1 MLDNDNLQN
10 DLNDIAQLLNNI
22 NYQKKEYEKSNS
34 IVGYSNKSYH
44 VQHSQPCT
52 THVASVRKTKF

>member
-1 MLDNDNLQN
+1 MLQNENLQN
-10 DLNDIAQLLNNI
+10 DLNDIVKLLNSI
-22 NYQKKEYEKSNS
+22 NYPKKEYEKSSS
-34 IVGYSNKSYH
+34 IVADSNKSYH